1 MKNTGRRFIAASVLV
16 LTLLS
21 VMIPVLNAK
30 PEQVLG
36 ANQIYVK
43 GLGKLTYM
51 GSHGGQDAYMDENR
65 NMIIQGS
72 FHHNPNAT
80 LSYHTSDYFLTVDKT
95 YGTPKNQKWVS
106 VPVNPYGE
114 DEVVGDKI
122 YCSFIIRRSDLERAL
137 DELYGDGAANERT
150 LAPYISS
157 RFILKKRNNPGEE
170 WRYDYSKYYDS
181 KADILA
187 AANWSEGTKLTFESC
202 YDTQLTFNF
211 VKYNITVKANPE
223 EGGTAW
229 CDKDD
234 NKAYGGEDVKLYA
247 NPNKN
252 YKFRGW
258 TVESGGMSITNAGS
272 AVDAGFNMPNMN
284 VVVRANFEYIPPP
297 PTPIPSPGVTK
308 PVTPDNPLYTVT
320 VTYNDGG
327 IAYSSVDS
335 CYAGETVY
343 LYASSTEGYD
353 FGGWTVTQGETLTGL
368 NRTSAETSFTMP
380 KSDVVINASFSERSI
395 PPENKDVYNR
405 NIRYYTTDAGY
416 TMRQIYGNDGA
427 LAVGSDSIT
436 NSYYTRLDTYYSV
449 YWESDDTAW
458 YYIPSGTKA
467 LYVHPYVY
475 KGYYVDTESIK
486 YITELTFPDTLGPY
500 TVTSIGGGTDKYRTY
515 DSIRYTSGYPIEVG
529 TFDKSGSYSWYDY
542 YYYTESN
549 PYYRY
554 SHNAQLRAGYHY
566 GVIGNGAITSTA
578 TTRDTWSSGGKSTHD
593 YREEEESY
601 YVYNT
606 TLKSVTIPSTVT
618 RIEDYAFYN
627 CQALEEVKG
636 GENVTGIGKYAFA
649 CAETRSYTISE
660 NKSVYSYVTY
670 DYSYWNNTNYYYNGS
685 TSTTEPTATM
695 IKWKESVR
703 VPEYCKLASFPRL
716 GTIYEY
722 AFFLRNNL
730 VQVVL
735 PTTVTSIGANAFAGC
750 NLTSITIPG
759 KNAQIADGSNFKG
772 IDGITC
778 DYGAAATLGTK
789 GAVEDKTQIITV
801 PESNSMFY
809 GLKHDNY
816 YALRAGHKITYHKN
830 ASPVETYESATRLEI
845 MNKKV
850 KMSAEGSKEVYNTY
864 NGGTT
869 ISNRY
874 EVYITE
880 DGGLWLRQG
889 SALFPTECV
898 RGTKFKS
905 VQSYVVS
912 NCTSYNTDQ
921 TKITFSV
928 AIAENGTVW
937 RYLPGGSWVNMEVP
951 EGSTGHQWCDY
962 VYSTSNSKNT
972 IHYLYYLNSS
982 GHLCRIPV
990 YENIV
995 YYEGSYYNFLSG
1007 TEVLNSETSME
1018 LFCAV
1023 PNICDSQPI
1032 VFAKGTTGVY
1042 WRYKKGWTTTNTY
1055 RQVFYGRTST
1065 SSTTYNYATNYDNVH
1080 IIDAYG
1086 NLLLGRD
1093 VNSERSNIINSG
1105 TIYTILSDKNFI
1117 KAETVTE
1124 SHTIL
1129 TDAAGGIWGYN
1140 HNSAKA
1146 PQKLFDDATVK
1157 GVWDAVSSSYQ
1168 DYSNSTVTKY
1178 YYTLLVLDSKNR
1190 IWAMTNIRT
1199 HEYVWSSGYSYDTWS
1214 VVAPGCIAS
1223 NIKEVAKANDS
1234 SGYVYMIDGGG
1245 AFWVYKDNALSNPV
1259 GDSCMETFN
1268 KLSIDTGYE
1277 FHDTI
1282 YDNMFT
1288 PPAGM
1293 KFLGWTTNADGS
1305 GAKYYPGDVLNVTAP
1320 LNLYA
1325 QWGPST
1331 KTIKYLPNGGTG
1343 YMAEDVYQTA
1353 AAMEIVTLK
1362 ANTFTRRGYEFAGW
1376 SLAPNPGVTD
1386 TIFGDKSKIALTVE
1400 TLTLYAQWTPITYTV
1415 KVGTDD
1421 YRNTTQGFSTHTMQ
1435 LDTELSL
1442 GIKAAKTYTVNYDIN
1457 KDISMSTQPFYVTVP
1472 TTEHTR
1478 ASLAFSGWRLYEDTN
1493 GDGKITLPEDKHLD
1507 TFRAN
1512 TTVKNL
1518 TSKKDVTLYIFPY
1531 WGGSASYVKLPEI
1544 TCTGYDLI
1552 GYTSGT
1558 AYAPDTFATEAQL
1571 SNAVKSNIL
1580 VMAPVGSGAKYQPKT
1595 NGENLYAYYR
1605 PKDYKVELVVDIPG
1619 AKPGDIIQNQSA
1631 VTMTFDEII
1640 PNVQPPESSHY
1651 IFFGYYTE
1659 PGGKGRKYYD
1669 ERGIGLK
1676 EWKEEEESVTKLYA
1690 HMISEVTVK
1699 LCGRGATKQEQM
1711 SVVMTYDKTGPDVI
1725 PPEKTG
1731 YKFKGYYTKTRG
1743 NGTKYFDENG
1753 KGATVWTETDVDTL
1767 YACWEQN
1774 PVELPDKDAT
1784 GVPEAEPGERVQI
1797 RAERKESEV
1806 EIYADDYNALT
1817 DAYTDAGPY
1826 LVSDIVSD
1834 GRLEAAGG
1842 IPSVENVAMRAKTGA
1857 WMFFCTLEKKS
1868 GIDMIPAYVTVPY
1881 RIQYENSEDESL
1893 VISEVRSETV
1903 TVMVPKAWS
1912 YWIVEEGGL
1921 YYPEKVF
1928 VENEALKDKRE
1939 ELFVAWD
1946 TEDAVKKPSYQ
1957 RGIYGEK
1964 EEHLAWKHVDG
1975 NGMPCLE
1982 IWIDKEQYIISNV
1995 PDTEPEV
2002 EDYLS
2007 VVAYN
2012 AAWAD
2017 KTQFEARSDLLAVD
2031 GIAVLS
2037 DAWSGEGNGAAPD
2050 TEGVDKIR
2058 QAIPETVYSQIYKS
2072 GISLAVTAKNGRY
2085 ESKAVVKYVA
2095 AEKNEGRNIE
2105 QAVTWVNEIN
2115 IHTPVVCIPELCA
2128 KHDGMYQ
2135 CEELPEESTVLVL
2148 DEEGVHSD
2156 FTLHISNT
2164 GYHCDKQGYG
2174 TRSYTKYLAVK
2185 AGTEQNEVNFPF
2197 DVWMDVGNDKEKEND
2212 VLLDKE
2218 TWYTLGTET
2227 QRFYVPFWTTEGVYD
2242 IKVRSVAV
2250 NVTADADKTERL
2262 RNSVTEHYVAVN
2274 QVQVYITG
2282 RLYDFTVYNV
2292 SGTSAWKEA
2301 GEGAVYTVGVKNK
2314 EQDSR
2319 TTLPLRTGVHP
2330 KYRNAGGLPAGG
2342 SFSFRLKS
2350 VGSFFENG
2358 TKLTIYPIFLLLTK
2372 EGRIPADVYF
2382 EEETDRG
2389 VFLKKWNHTEYAC
2402 QLFAE
2407 TDSVAGKD
2415 TALRDWYGTFSLPD
2429 ALYIA
2434 EYGTDVLGYQK
2445 RYGLSFTEEF
2455 WIYEERLLLQFEI
2468 RIENKKGEVLYYGK
2482 IPERIKNNIW
2492 CTEAGAG
2499 ERADSAGMRYEI
2511 RGGEVAVI
2519 YPGESAAG
2527 DYTVHGIY

>member
-36 ANQIYVK
+36 ANQIYVE

-95 YGTPKNQKWVS
+95 YGTPKNQKC
-106 VPVNPYGE
+106 VPVPVTPYGE
-114 DEVVGDKI
+114 DKVVGNEI
-122 YCSFIIRRSDLERAL
+122 ICSFIIRRSDLERAL
-137 DELYGDGAANERT
+137 DELYGDGAANERALT
-150 LAPYISS
+150 PYISS

-181 KADILA
+181 KADILK
-187 AANWSEGTKLTFESC
+187 AANWSGETVQTFESC

-211 VKYNITVKANPE
+211 VKYNITIKTNPA

-284 VVVRANFEYIPPP
+284 VVVRANFEYVAPP
-297 PTPIPSPGVTK
+297 PTIKPIATPTPKPPVVVPPGVIVPPTATPIPV
-308 PVTPDNPLYTVT
+308 YTVT
-320 VTYNDGG
+320 INYNSNCGT
-327 IAYSSVDS
+327 AYSSTEA

-343 LYASSTEGYD
+343 LYANAYEGYD
-353 FGGWTVTQGETLTGL
+353 FGGWTVTQGGTLTGL
-368 NRTSAETSFTMP
+368 NRTSAETSFVMP
-380 KSDVVINASFSERSI
+380 KGNVVINAGFSERYF
-395 PPENKDVYNR
+395 PPENIDYYYR
-405 NIRYYTTDAGY
+405 DIYYYTTDAGY
-416 TMRQIYGNDGA
+416 TMKQIYGNDGA

-436 NSYYTRLDTYYSV
+436 NSYYTRLDTYYDI
-449 YWESDDTAW
+449 YWESNNTAW

-486 YITELTFPDTLGPY
+486 YITELTFPETLGPY
-500 TVTSIGGGTDKYRTY
+500 TVTSIGGGTNKYRTR
-515 DSIRYTSGYPIEVG
+515 DSIRSVSGYPIEVG
-529 TFDKSGSYSWYDY
+529 TFDKNGSYSYYDY
-542 YYYTESN
+542 YGYTESN
-549 PYYRY
+549 PYYHY
-554 SHNAQLRAGYHY
+554 SCTSRHNAQYHY
-566 GVIGNGAITSTA
+566 GVVGNGDITSKNTINHSY
-578 TTRDTWSSGGKSTHD
+578 SSGGKSTHE
-593 YREEEESY
+593 YREEEKSY

-618 RIEDYAFYN
+618 MIEDYAFYN

-649 CAETRSYTISE
+649 CAETRDYIISE
-660 NKSVYSYVTY
+660 YKTGTY
-670 DYSYWNNTNYYYNGS
+670 LPEYYAYNYYKNANYYYNDS
-685 TSTTEPTATM
+685 TSKNVPTAAM
-695 IKWKESVR
+695 IKWKESVK
-703 VPEYCKLASFPRL
+703 VPDYCAMASFPRL
-716 GTIYEY
+716 GVIGNYS
-722 AFFLRNNL
+722 FFLRNNL
-730 VQVVL
+730 KSVVL
-735 PTTVTSIGANAFAGC
+735 SSSVYQINQNAFAGC
-750 NLTSITIPG
+750 ELESIEIPRADITIENG
-759 KNAQIADGSNFKG
+759 FDYIG
-772 IDGITC
+772 INRVSC
-778 DYGAAATLGTK
+778 NYGAAATLGTK

-801 PESNSMFY
+801 PESNAMSY
-809 GLKHDNY
+809 GLEHDNY

-830 ASPVETYESATRLEI
+830 AAPAETYCSTAMLRI
-845 MNKKV
+845 V
-850 KMSAEGSKEVYNTY
+850 AEG
-864 NGGTT
+864 
-869 ISNRY
+869 
-874 EVYITE
+874 
-880 DGGLWLRQG
+880 
-889 SALFPTECV
+889 
-898 RGTKFKS
+898 
-905 VQSYVVS
+905 YVF
-912 NCTSYNTDQ
+912 T
-921 TKITFSV
+921 
-928 AIAENGTVW
+928 
-937 RYLPGGSWVNMEVP
+937 
-951 EGSTGHQWCDY
+951 
-962 VYSTSNSKNT
+962 
-972 IHYLYYLNSS
+972 
-982 GHLCRIPV
+982 
-990 YENIV
+990 
-995 YYEGSYYNFLSG
+995 
-1007 TEVLNSETSME
+1007 
-1018 LFCAV
+1018 
-1023 PNICDSQPI
+1023 
-1032 VFAKGTTGVY
+1032 
-1042 WRYKKGWTTTNTY
+1042 
-1055 RQVFYGRTST
+1055 
-1065 SSTTYNYATNYDNVH
+1065 
-1080 IIDAYG
+1080 
-1086 NLLLGRD
+1086 
-1093 VNSERSNIINSG
+1093 
-1105 TIYTILSDKNFI
+1105 
-1117 KAETVTE
+1117 
-1124 SHTIL
+1124 
-1129 TDAAGGIWGYN
+1129 
-1140 HNSAKA
+1140 
-1146 PQKLFDDATVK
+1146 
-1157 GVWDAVSSSYQ
+1157 
-1168 DYSNSTVTKY
+1168 
-1178 YYTLLVLDSKNR
+1178 
-1190 IWAMTNIRT
+1190 
-1199 HEYVWSSGYSYDTWS
+1199 
-1214 VVAPGCIAS
+1214 
-1223 NIKEVAKANDS
+1223 
-1234 SGYVYMIDGGG
+1234 
-1245 AFWVYKDNALSNPV
+1245 
-1259 GDSCMETFN
+1259 
-1268 KLSIDTGYE
+1268 
-1277 FHDTI
+1277 DTI

-1305 GAKYYPGDVLNVTAP
+1305 GAKYYPGDILNVTAP

-1386 TIFGDKSKIALTVE
+1386 TIFWDKSKIALTVE

-1421 YRNTTQGFSTHTMQ
+1421 YRNTTQGFATYTMQ
-1435 LDTELSL
+1435 LDKELSL

-1964 EEHLAWKHVDG
+1964 EEHLAWRHVDG

-2058 QAIPETVYSQIYKS
+2058 QAIPETVYSQIYKG